1 MEKYFIGFETEN
13 DGFLITLK
21 NTENLKLDH
30 IKQSCYSFFFHQK
43 ILMILKKQF

>member
-21 NTENLKLDH
+21 NTENLKLR
-30 IKQSCYSFFFHQK
+30 SY
-43 ILMILKKQF
+43 

>member
-30 IKQSCYSFFFHQK
+30 IKQSCYSFFHQK